1 MISIQSPAK
10 INWFLKVLGK
20 RADGY
25 HNIYSVMQRIA
36 LSDTLSF
43 EETEGEIT
51 VESDLEIAM
60 EENLVYKA
68 AVLMKKHTSCSSGV
82 RIKLVKKIPLQAGLG
97 GGSSNAAATL
107 FGLNNLWKTGLDL
120 RTLTELGASLGS
132 DVPFFLNGPIAV
144 VEGRGEVITPLE
156 TSTKEIALLIV
167 KPEHGI
173 STALAY
179 KEVAAYSEMDSSRLA
194 LLIEILRK
202 GPIDRLSE
210 VLVNDFEEPVY
221 RLYPELKDIRDRLL
235 NQGAVAALLCG
246 SGSSIFGVFPNRAG
260 CRRGVKVFWRPM
272 ACCNGNGFTLMTIH
286 LICSA

>member
-1 MISIQSPAK
+1 MTSLYSPAK

-43 EETEGEIT
+43 EETKGEI
-51 VESDLEIAM
+51 VIESDLEIAM

-68 AVLMKKHTSCSSGV
+68 AALMKKHTSCSSGA
-82 RIKLVKKIPLQAGLG
+82 RIKLLKKIPLQAGLG
-97 GGSSNAAATL
+97 GGSSNAATTL
-107 FGLNNLWKTGLDL
+107 FGLNNLWKTGLNL

-144 VEGRGEVITPLE
+144 VEGRGEVITPLQA
-156 TSTKEIALLIV
+156 STKEITLLIV
-167 KPEHGI
+167 KPGHGI

-179 KEVAAYSEMDSSRLA
+179 KEVAEYSEMDRSRLD
-194 LLIEILRK
+194 LLIKILK
-202 GPIDRLSE
+202 YGPIDRLPE
-210 VLVNDFEEPVY
+210 VLGNDFEEPVC

-235 NQGAVAALLCG
+235 NQGAIAALLCG
-246 SGSSIFGVFPNRAG
+246 SGSSIFGVFTNNAYAEEASRSFG
-260 CRRGVKVFWRPM
+260 DLWHVV
-272 ACCNGNGFTLMTIH
+272 TETVSH
-286 LICSA
+286 

>member
-1 MISIQSPAK
+1 MISLQSPAK

-36 LSDTLSF
+36 LSDSLSF
-43 EETEGEIT
+43 EETEGEI
-51 VESDLEIAM
+51 VIESDLEIAM

-68 AVLMKKHTSCSSGV
+68 AALMKKHSSCSSGV

-97 GGSSNAAATL
+97 GGSSNAATTL
-107 FGLNNLWKTGLDL
+107 SALNRLWKAGLNH
-120 RTLTELGASLGS
+120 RTLTELGARLGS
-132 DVPFFLNGPIAV
+132 DVPFFLNSPMAV

-179 KEVAAYSEMDSSRLA
+179 EEVAAYSEVDRSQQT
-194 LLIEILRK
+194 LLVEILRN
-202 GPIDRLSE
+202 GPIGRLPE
-210 VLVNDFEEPVY
+210 VLCNDFEEPVY
-221 RLYPELKDIRDRLL
+221 RLYPELGNVRDRLL
-235 NQGAVAALLCG
+235 NQGAIAALLCG
-246 SGSSIFGVFPNRAG
+246 SGSSIFGVFANRAG
-260 CRRGVKVFWRPM
+260 AEEASRSFEDLRHVVTETVSHK
-272 ACCNGNGFTLMTIH
+272 
-286 LICSA
+286 

>member
-1 MISIQSPAK
+1 MISSLYSPAK
-10 INWFLKVLGK
+10 INWFLKILGK

-43 EETEGEIT
+43 EETAGEI
-51 VESDLEIAM
+51 VIESDLEIAM

-68 AVLMKKHTSCSSGV
+68 AVLFKKHTSCSSGA

-97 GGSSNAAATL
+97 GGSSNAATTL
-107 FGLNNLWKTGLDL
+107 FGLNNLWKTGLNL
-120 RTLTELGASLGS
+120 RTLTELGATLGS

-156 TSTKEIALLIV
+156 TSTKEITLLIV

-179 KEVAAYSEMDSSRLA
+179 KEVAAYSEMEKSRLA
-194 LLIEILRK
+194 LLIEILRNCR
-202 GPIDRLSE
+202 IDRLPE
-210 VLVNDFEEPVY
+210 VLGNDFEEPVY

-246 SGSSIFGVFPNRAG
+246 SGSSILGVFTNRADAEEASRSFG
-260 CRRGVKVFWRPM
+260 DLWHVV
-272 ACCNGNGFTLMTIH
+272 TETV
-286 LICSA
+286 SQ